1 MSHERCSGLD
11 EATTLEQGLTAWFT
25 RCHRTC
31 DHLWAQVETAVE
43 KGDEGEIVSTTS
55 QFVAKTQKH
64 LQTEE
69 EILFPMLG
77 QVTGMGSSGP
87 VGVMLAE
94 HEQMKRLLNLVEEHG
109 QKGNGEQVIDFGD
122 TLLMLTQQHNVK
134 EEQILYPMSEKVLA
148 SQWSELHARLL
159 ES

>member
-1 MSHERCSGLD
+1 MGL
-11 EATTLEQGLTAWFT
+11 AT
-25 RCHRTC
+25 
-31 DHLWAQVETAVE
+31 
-43 KGDEGEIVSTTS
+43 
-55 QFVAKTQKH
+55 VA
-64 LQTEE
+64 